1 MSPPDARPNGSAQP
15 SPAPGAAPNRA
26 AAPAPDPAAAGSG
39 APECPQCERLLAERN
54 RYRTA
59 LTEMACSVGWPIDR
73 EAHLREIQQL
83 AHQTLGMSW
92 DRPFRE
98 PTPVIAR
105 LAYGKQPGARPES
118 KSPAWLRR
126 ITKPIRALLQRL
138 R

>member
-1 MSPPDARPNGSAQP
+1 
-15 SPAPGAAPNRA
+15 
-26 AAPAPDPAAAGSG
+26 
-39 APECPQCERLLAERN
+39 LLAERN

-59 LTEMACSVGWPIDR
+59 LTEMACSVGWPLDR

-105 LAYGKQPGARPES
+105 LAYGKQPGARPEPA
-118 KSPAWLRR
+118 SPAWLRR
-126 ITKPIRALLQRL
+126 IATPIRALLRRL

>member
-1 MSPPDARPNGSAQP
+1 MPASA
-15 SPAPGAAPNRA
+15 G
-26 AAPAPDPAAAGSG
+26 
-39 APECPQCERLLAERN
+39 PECPQCERLLVERN

-105 LAYGKQPGARPES
+105 LAYGKQPGARPDS
-118 KSPAWLRR
+118 NSPAWLRR
-126 ITKPIRALLQRL
+126 IATPIRALLRRL

>member
-1 MSPPDARPNGSAQP
+1 MSPPDARPNRSAQP
-15 SPAPGAAPNRA
+15 APAPGPAPHPATAASAAP
-26 AAPAPDPAAAGSG
+26 G
-39 APECPQCERLLAERN
+39 CPQCERLVAERN

-59 LTEMACSVGWPIDR
+59 LTEMACAVGWPVDR

-105 LAYGKQPGARPES
+105 LAYGKQPGAAPPLRGPR
-118 KSPAWLRR
+118 WLRG
-126 ITKPIRALLQRL
+126 ISRAMRRFLGG
-138 R
+138 

>member
-1 MSPPDARPNGSAQP
+1 MSPPDARPNRSAQP
-15 SPAPGAAPNRA
+15 APAPGPAPHPATAASAAP
-26 AAPAPDPAAAGSG
+26 G
-39 APECPQCERLLAERN
+39 CPQCERLVAERN

-59 LTEMACSVGWPIDR
+59 LTEIACSVGWPVDR

-105 LAYGKQPGARPES
+105 LAYGKQPGARPDS
-118 KSPAWLRR
+118 TSPAWLRH
-126 ITKPIRALLQRL
+126 IGTPIRALLRRL